1 MLRNVNIRYTSI
13 LSIKQFL
20 NNRRRTCYQLY
31 VDGTEFQTSAL
42 FSRFEITKEDLEAG
56 EEVAT
61 CPSCSLIVR
70 VIYDPEDFD
79 QDEEK
84 LAKDVKSLTIAQTN

>member
-1 MLRNVNIRYTSI
+1 L
-13 LSIKQFL
+13 FWG
-20 NNRRRTCYQLY
+20 YQMADDLVFHDEIELEDFEWDEEAEVY
-31 VDGTEFQTSAL
+31 HYPCPCGD
-42 FSRFEITKEDLEAG
+42 RFEITKEELEAG

-84 LAKDVKSLTIAQTN
+84 LAKEVKSLSLAQTN

>member
-1 MLRNVNIRYTSI
+1 MISFRITYLYFEHQAISEQPQKNL
-13 LSIKQFL
+13 LSTI
-20 NNRRRTCYQLY
+20 
-31 VDGTEFQTSAL
+31 VDGIEFQTSAL

>member
-1 MLRNVNIRYTSI
+1 MCAL
-13 LSIKQFL
+13 FL
-20 NNRRRTCYQLY
+20 ASSNFWTTAEELVINY
-31 VDGTEFQTSAL
+31 VDGIEFQTSAL

>member
-1 MLRNVNIRYTSI
+1 MISFITYLYFEHQAISEQPHKNFIN
-13 LSIKQFL
+13 
-20 NNRRRTCYQLY
+20 Y
-31 VDGTEFQTSAL
+31 VDGIEFQTSAL